1 MPGVTVYWL
10 RLAASLFIHIQQTC
24 TEFLL
29 SCQCS
34 DRCWEYK
41 ECSNE
46 YTERRGNYY
55 INNELKYIEIRVT
68 TRMCTALQLRICAQR
83 RRKSCPESV
92 PPELW
97 VFRGG
102 REKGWSR
109 SGTCTGKAMETWES
123 TMWGQSVRSA
133 GRLVLAGRWEIQ
145 ELDEK
150 KKSLCRL
157 HLRVWVFVV
166 LVPMIHWKILI
177 VRATKS
183 DLLFRKHTLA
193 AVQWVE
199 RKVVTLETGRPS
211 RKLWQ

>member
-55 INNELKYIEIRVT
+55 INNELKYIEIRMT
-68 TRMCTALQLRICAQR
+68 TRMCMALQLRICTQR
-83 RRKSCPESV
+83 RRKSCPESA

-102 REKGWSR
+102 RLVQVWDLHRQSHGNTREYYVRPVCERCRKASLGR
-109 SGTCTGKAMETWES
+109 QMRDTGA
-123 TMWGQSVRSA
+123 
-133 GRLVLAGRWEIQ
+133 RWE
-145 ELDEK
+145 